1 MYSVAA
7 FKRSAFGSL
16 IGLSNWNLNHSEKFG
31 MFWAILY
38 DLSHSDTLLFRIF
51 TAKVPYLINVYVC
64 ILYIV
69 DAMPTAGITGQWL
82 TLLSLIRVFQD

>member
-1 MYSVAA
+1 
-7 FKRSAFGSL
+7 
-16 IGLSNWNLNHSEKFG
+16 

-69 DAMPTAGITGQWL
+69 DAMSTPGITGERL
-82 TLLSLIRVFQD
+82 TLLSLCPIFQDGILE